1 MTPIMMMSF
10 TVNNIILHLIHV
22 YIYVY
27 IYTKVHRSIYTCI
40 YICILFCKTT
50 NIILYNVVL
59 FLAEYVLML
68 SKSLEKNIIKV

>member
-1 MTPIMMMSF
+1 MYIYTHKY
-10 TVNNIILHLIHV
+10 TEVYIHV
-22 YIYVY
+22 FIYVY
-27 IYTKVHRSIYTCI
+27 F
-40 YICILFCKTT
+40 FCKTT